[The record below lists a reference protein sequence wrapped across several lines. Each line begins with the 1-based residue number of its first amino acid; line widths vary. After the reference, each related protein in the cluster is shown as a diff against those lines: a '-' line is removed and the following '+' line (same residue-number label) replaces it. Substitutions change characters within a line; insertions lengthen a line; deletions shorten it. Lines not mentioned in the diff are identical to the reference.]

1 MTPERIGVP
10 LQTRLRCPGMFTFTT
25 GLARAAPRRETAA
38 AVCRIKPLRRL
49 HCCALPVLCWG
60 GAEALG
66 HGEPPPG
73 TFPRSLARPEFRRAP
88 GQRRVSAR
96 FILSI
101 SEMETRTVICLA
113 NLPRKC
119 RSCANHSRFVAV
131 PAICI
136 ERVKALCR
144 YACARVL
151 QSIFRSYR
159 KSSGFR
165 RRRTVCDQSCQT
177 GSV

>member
-10 LQTRLRCPGMFTFTT
+10 LQTRLRCPGMFMFTT
-25 GLARAAPRRETAA
+25 GQARAAPRRETAA

-60 GAEALG
+60 RAEALG

-96 FILSI
+96 
-101 SEMETRTVICLA
+101 
-113 NLPRKC
+113 C
-119 RSCANHSRFVAV
+119 RSGLASPT
-131 PAICI
+131 PAL
-136 ERVKALCR
+136 VDDLA
-144 YACARVL
+144 AAPAAT
-151 QSIFRSYR
+151 S
-159 KSSGFR
+159 
-165 RRRTVCDQSCQT
+165 
-177 GSV
+177 